1 MSNISVPAAM
11 LEKVAQFVELANTE
25 IADLTSQ
32 LEETKKV
39 ASEAETKTEV
49 KEVNKVPSNVAK
61 IAAEALVEHGLL
73 SAEYKDKKA
82 SELENPEALSQT
94 LAKVASL
101 YAHKAATPALGSGD
115 KASVQKTASTKED
128 RLAEAKKRFAKNIGL

>member
-25 IADLTSQ
+25 IADLTSK

-39 ASEAETKTEV
+39 ASETKTEV
-49 KEVNKVPSNVAK
+49 KEVNKVPGNVAK

-101 YAHKAATPALGSGD
+101 YAQKAATPALGSGD
-115 KASVQKTASTKED
+115 KSSVQKTAATKED